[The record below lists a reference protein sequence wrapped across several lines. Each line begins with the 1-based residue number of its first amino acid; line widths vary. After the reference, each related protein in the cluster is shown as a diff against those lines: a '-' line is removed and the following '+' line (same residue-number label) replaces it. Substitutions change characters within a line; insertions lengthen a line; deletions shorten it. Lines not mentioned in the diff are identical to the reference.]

1 MIKAK
6 PVDVKSNIYIDSS
19 KEINNKDPKLKSL
32 ILLEYQNITFLQKVA
47 LQISLKKFLSLK
59 KLKILCGGHILLV
72 TLNEK
77 KLLGRF
83 TKTNCEKQIKVNL
96 ELKK

>member
-19 KEINNKDPKLKSL
+19 KEINKDPKLKSL

-47 LQISLKKFLSLK
+47 LQISLKKFL
-59 KLKILCGGHILLV
+59 
-72 TLNEK
+72 
-77 KLLGRF
+77 
-83 TKTNCEKQIKVNL
+83 
-96 ELKK
+96 